1 MADAPAFIFDTVRVQ
16 QNRARGRALGDKF
29 DFLRAEIADRMQD
42 RLQDVNRRFETTLD
56 VGDNCMRLTDRAGT
70 FEIGPL
76 ADGDLSLQQNKY
88 DLILSNLGMHW
99 VNDLPG
105 MLIQLNRALKPDG
118 FMLASMLG
126 GETLRELRHALLSA
140 EAEITGGA
148 NARVIPFA
156 DVKDL
161 GSLLQRAGYA
171 LPVTDIDTIT
181 VTYEHPLKLMQDL
194 RGMGEANALLGRS
207 RKFLRRDVLKRAC
220 EIYQTEYGTKNGRIP
235 ATFQILY
242 MTGWHPHDSQQKPM
256 ARGSAK
262 MSLADALRQGPPKE

>member
-1 MADAPAFIFDTVRVQ
+1 MADAPAFIFDTARVQ
-16 QNRARGRALGDKF
+16 QNRTRGLALGGKF

-42 RLQDVNRRFETTLD
+42 RLLDVNRRFDTILD
-56 VGDNCMRLTDRAGT
+56 VGDNCMRLTERTGA
-70 FEIGPL
+70 FETAPL
-76 ADGDLSLQQNKY
+76 TDGDLSLHQGKY
-88 DLILSNLGMHW
+88 DLIVSNLGMHW

-126 GETLRELRHALLSA
+126 GETLYELRHALLSA
-140 EAEITGGA
+140 EAEIIGGA

-207 RKFLRRDVLKRAC
+207 KKFLRRDVLMRAC
-220 EIYQTEYGTKNGRIP
+220 EIYQTEYGTENGRIP

-256 ARGSAK
+256 TRGSAK
-262 MSLADALRQGPPKE
+262 MSLADALKQGPPK